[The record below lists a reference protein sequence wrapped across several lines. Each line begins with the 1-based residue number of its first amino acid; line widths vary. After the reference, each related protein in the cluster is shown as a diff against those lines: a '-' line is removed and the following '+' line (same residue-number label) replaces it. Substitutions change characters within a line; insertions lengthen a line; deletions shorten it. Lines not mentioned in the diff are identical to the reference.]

1 MLAIG
6 AADRGRLPDWL
17 VRQGIRW
24 LLRRRLRDE
33 RRRARGG
40 LEPVLRRTLAAMRES
55 PIALAAGEA
64 NAQHYEVP
72 ADFFR
77 IVLGP
82 RMKYSACAW
91 PAGVTTLEAAETAAL
106 ERTCARAGIAD
117 GMRILDLGCGWG
129 SLALWIARR
138 HRSAR
143 VVAVSNAPAQRRYI
157 EALRA
162 GEGLGNLETVTAD
175 VNRFDPR
182 GRFDRIVSVEMFE
195 HMRNY
200 ERLLGRI
207 RSWLE
212 PDGRLFVHLFAHRRY
227 CYFLERDGDDDWMAR
242 HFFTGGMMPSADL
255 LPRCLDGLM
264 LERHWSVGGRHYE
277 RTLRA
282 WLARL
287 DARRPAAEAVLSRG
301 RSTAEG
307 RLAVTRW
314 RLFFLAC
321 AELFGFRG
329 GAEWGIEHY
338 LLRPAAA
345 CAIQASGAT
354 RATPTTSATRSSGG
368 ASSPSRPP
376 SRAAG
381 GAPSA
386 PCS

>member
-1 MLAIG
+1 MKLAIG
-6 AADRGRLPDWL
+6 AAERGRLPDWL

-33 RRRARGG
+33 RRRARDGF
-40 LEPVLRRTLAAMRES
+40 EPVLRRTLAAMRES

-91 PAGVTTLEAAETAAL
+91 PAGVATLAAAETAAL

-138 HRSAR
+138 HRSAQ

-157 EALRA
+157 EALRD

-175 VNRFDPR
+175 MNRFDPP

-200 ERLLGRI
+200 ERLLGRV

-227 CYFLERDGDDDWMAR
+227 CYFFEGDGDADWMAR
-242 HFFTGGMMPSADL
+242 HFFTGGMMPSSDL
-255 LPRCLDGLM
+255 LLRLP
-264 LERHWSVGGRHYE
+264 GRSGPGTTLVD
-277 RTLRA
+277 RRPPLRA
-282 WLARL
+282 DPAGLAGP
-287 DARRPAAEAVLSRG
+287 ARRAPCRRSMQFSR
-301 RSTAEG
+301 
-307 RLAVTRW
+307 
-314 RLFFLAC
+314 
-321 AELFGFRG
+321 
-329 GAEWGIEHY
+329 
-338 LLRPAAA
+338 AAA
-345 CAIQASGAT
+345 AARRDGWP
-354 RATPTTSATRSSGG
+354 RRGG
-368 ASSPSRPP
+368 ASSSSPARSC
-376 SRAAG
+376 SASG
-381 GAPSA
+381 GAPSGGSRTTSCA
-386 PCS
+386 LPHG